1 VGVTQLTGASQPRAG
16 RSRRAGLHGGRLVAL
31 GTPEETVT
39 PQNLRL
45 HHGVDLAVAFPQA

>member
-1 VGVTQLTGASQPRAG
+1 VPANRARVDLGAQGSMAAG
-16 RSRRAGLHGGRLVAL
+16 WVAL